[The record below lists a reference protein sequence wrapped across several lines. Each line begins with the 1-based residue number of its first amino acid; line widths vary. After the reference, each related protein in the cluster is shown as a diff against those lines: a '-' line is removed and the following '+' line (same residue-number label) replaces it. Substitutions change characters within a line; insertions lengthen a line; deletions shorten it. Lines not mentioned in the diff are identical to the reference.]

1 MLDVIEDV
9 RNEFKIKLT
18 DKFEEEV
25 ISFLNTNGGNI
36 YIGISDTG
44 EIVGINSNIDLLQRT
59 IKDRIKDNIMPS
71 TLGLYDVIV
80 MEENDKKY
88 IKIIIARGSD
98 DPYYIKGMGM
108 TPDSCFIRV
117 GSSIQCMP
125 YDMINNRV
133 NKRTRTSL
141 RNIVSPKQ
149 NLTFSQLKIYYEEKG
164 FNINNNFLKQLDLYT
179 DDGKYNYNA
188 YLLADNNTISIRFGK
203 YDGTNAVDLI
213 ENEDFG
219 NCSIVKATK
228 NILNKIEIENR
239 NFTKIEYPERKEI
252 KMYDYAAVREAVVNA
267 IVHNDWSNEYAPK
280 FEMFSDRL
288 VISSNGG
295 IQSSTTKE
303 EFLEGYSLPK
313 NKELM
318 KVFNDLDLVEQM
330 GTGIIRILQSYDKNS
345 FEFFP
350 NFIRVTFPFNENKF
364 KTEKPVKNNSDNL
377 TEIQNSIIGL
387 MLDSPTI
394 TQETLSRL
402 LDVNIRTVQRNIK
415 ILIEKGLIERTGA
428 TKKGEWIINKNLGG
442 NYSEQ

>member
-9 RNEFKIKLT
+9 RNEFKVKLT

-36 YIGISDTG
+36 YIGVNDKGDI
-44 EIVGINSNIDLLQRT
+44 IGINGNIDLLQRT

-80 MEENDKKY
+80 LEKDNKKY
-88 IKIIIARGSD
+88 IKVIIAKGSER
-98 DPYYIKGMGM
+98 PYYLKGMGM

-117 GSSIQCMP
+117 GSSIQSMP
-125 YDMINNRV
+125 NEMINNEFS
-133 NKRTRTSL
+133 KRTRNSL
-141 RNIVSPKQ
+141 KNIVSPKQ
-149 NLTFSQLKIYYEEKG
+149 DLTFSQLKIYYEEKG
-164 FNINNNFLKQLDLYT
+164 FSINNNFLKQLDLYT

-188 YLLADNNTISIRFGK
+188 YLLADNNSISIRFGK
-203 YDGTNAVDLI
+203 YDGINSVNLI

-219 NCSIVKATK
+219 NCCIIKATK
-228 NILNKIEIENR
+228 NILNKLEIENKT
-239 NFTKIEYPERKEI
+239 FTKIEYPERKEI
-252 KMYDYAAVREAVVNA
+252 KMYDYIAVREAVVNA
-267 IVHNDWSNEYAPK
+267 IVHNDWSNEYSPK
-280 FEMFSDRL
+280 FEIFSDRL

-295 IQSSTTKE
+295 IQDNTTKE
-303 EFLEGYSLPK
+303 EFLEGFSLPK

-330 GTGIIRILQSYDKNS
+330 GTGIIRILQSYNKDS

-364 KTEKPVKNNSDNL
+364 KTNTKEIKNNNL

-394 TQETLSRL
+394 TQETLARL
-402 LDVNIRTVQRNIK
+402 LDVNIRTIQRNIK
-415 ILIEKGLIERTGA
+415 TLIDIGLIERIGA
-428 TKKGEWIINKNLGG
+428 TKKGEWIVRK
-442 NYSEQ
+442 

>member
-36 YIGISDTG
+36 YIGVNDKG
-44 EIVGINSNIDLLQRT
+44 DIVGINGNIDLLQRT

-80 MEENDKKY
+80 SEKYNKKY
-88 IKIIIARGSD
+88 IKVIIARGNER
-98 DPYYIKGMGM
+98 PYYLKGMGM

-117 GSSIQCMP
+117 SSSIQSMSNE
-125 YDMINNRV
+125 MINNEFS
-133 NKRTRTSL
+133 KRTRNSL
-141 RNIVSPKQ
+141 KNIVSPKQ
-149 NLTFSQLKIYYEEKG
+149 DLTFSQLKIYYEEKG
-164 FNINNNFLKQLDLYT
+164 FSINNNFLKQLNLYT

-188 YLLADNNTISIRFGK
+188 YLLADNNSISIRFGK
-203 YDGTNAVDLI
+203 YDGTNSVNLI

-219 NCSIVKATK
+219 NCSIIKATK
-228 NILNKIEIENR
+228 NILNKLEIENKT
-239 NFTKIEYPERKEI
+239 FTKIEYPERKEI
-252 KMYDYAAVREAVVNA
+252 KMYDYIAVREAVVNA
-267 IVHNDWSNEYAPK
+267 IVHNDWSNEYSPK
-280 FEMFSDRL
+280 FEIFSDRL

-295 IQSSTTKE
+295 IQDNTTKE
-303 EFLEGYSLPK
+303 EFLEGFSLPK

-330 GTGIIRILQSYDKNS
+330 GTEIIRILQSYNKDS

-364 KTEKPVKNNSDNL
+364 KTNTKEIKNNNL

-394 TQETLSRL
+394 TQETLARL
-402 LDVNIRTVQRNIK
+402 LDVNIRTIQRNIK
-415 ILIEKGLIERTGA
+415 TLIDVGLIERIGA
-428 TKKGEWIINKNLGG
+428 TKKGEWIVRK
-442 NYSEQ
+442 

>member
-9 RNEFKIKLT
+9 RNEFKVKLT

-36 YIGISDTG
+36 YLGVNDKG
-44 EIVGINSNIDLLQRT
+44 DIVGINGNIDLLQRT

-71 TLGLYDVIV
+71 TLGFYDVVV
-80 MEENDKKY
+80 MEENNKKY
-88 IKIIIARGSD
+88 IKVIIARGSD

-117 GSSIQCMP
+117 GSSIQSMP

-149 NLTFSQLKIYYEEKG
+149 DLTFSQLKIYYEEKG

-203 YDGTNAVDLI
+203 YEGTNAVDLI

-239 NFTKIEYPERKEI
+239 IFTKIEYPERKEI
-252 KMYDYAAVREAVVNA
+252 KMYDFAAVREAVVNA

-330 GTGIIRILQSYDKNS
+330 GTGIIRILQSYDKKS

-350 NFIRVTFPFNENKF
+350 NFIRVTFPFNKDKFREEN
-364 KTEKPVKNNSDNL
+364 EEL
-377 TEIQNSIIGL
+377 TELTETQKSIINL

-394 TQETLSRL
+394 TQEALSKL
-402 LDVNIRTVQRNIK
+402 LSVNIRTIQRNIK
-415 ILIEKGLIERTGA
+415 TLIEMRLIERTGA
-428 TKKGEWIINKNLGG
+428 TKKGEWIVNKSIRGVK
-442 NYSEQ
+442 

>member
-36 YIGISDTG
+36 YIGVNDKGDI
-44 EIVGINSNIDLLQRT
+44 IGINGNIDLLQRT

-80 MEENDKKY
+80 LEKDNKKY
-88 IKIIIARGSD
+88 IKVIIAKGSER
-98 DPYYIKGMGM
+98 PYYLKGMGM

-117 GSSIQCMP
+117 GSSIQSMP
-125 YDMINNRV
+125 KEMINNEFS
-133 NKRTRTSL
+133 KRTRNSL
-141 RNIVSPKQ
+141 KNIVSPKQ
-149 NLTFSQLKIYYEEKG
+149 DLTFSQLKIYYEEKG
-164 FNINNNFLKQLDLYT
+164 FSINNNFLKQLDLYT
-179 DDGKYNYNA
+179 DYGKYNYNA
-188 YLLADNNTISIRFGK
+188 YLLADNNSISIRFGK
-203 YDGTNAVDLI
+203 YDGINSVNLI

-219 NCSIVKATK
+219 NCCIIKATK
-228 NILNKIEIENR
+228 NILNKLEIENKT
-239 NFTKIEYPERKEI
+239 FTKIEYPERKEI
-252 KMYDYAAVREAVVNA
+252 KMYDYIAVREAVVNA
-267 IVHNDWSNEYAPK
+267 IVHNDWSNEYSPK
-280 FEMFSDRL
+280 FEIFSDRL

-295 IQSSTTKE
+295 IQDNTTKE
-303 EFLEGYSLPK
+303 EFLEGFSLPK

-330 GTGIIRILQSYDKNS
+330 GTGIIRILQSYNKDS

-364 KTEKPVKNNSDNL
+364 KTNTKEIKNNNL

-394 TQETLSRL
+394 TQETLARL
-402 LDVNIRTVQRNIK
+402 LDVNIRTIQRNIK
-415 ILIEKGLIERTGA
+415 TLIDVGLIERIGA
-428 TKKGEWIINKNLGG
+428 TKKGEWIVKR
-442 NYSEQ
+442 

>member
-1 MLDVIEDV
+1 MLNVIEDV
-9 RNEFKIKLT
+9 RNEFKVKLT

-36 YIGISDTG
+36 YIGINDKG
-44 EIVGINSNIDLLQRT
+44 DIVGINGKIDLLQRT

-71 TLGLYDVIV
+71 TLGLYDVV
-80 MEENDKKY
+80 TLEENGKKY
-88 IKIIIARGSD
+88 IKVIIAHGSEG
-98 DPYYIKGMGM
+98 PYYIKGMGM

-117 GSSIQCMP
+117 GSSIQSMP

-188 YLLADNNTISIRFGK
+188 YLLADNNTVSIKFGK
-203 YDGTNAVDLI
+203 YAGTNAVDLI

-219 NCSIVKATK
+219 NCSLIKATK
-228 NILNKIEIENR
+228 NILNKIEIENKI
-239 NFTKIEYPERKEI
+239 FTKIEYPERKEI
-252 KMYDYAAVREAVVNA
+252 KMYDFAAVREAVVNA

-295 IQSSTTKE
+295 IQDSTTKE
-303 EFLEGYSLPK
+303 EFLEGFSLPK

-330 GTGIIRILQSYDKNS
+330 GTGIIRILQSYNKES

-364 KTEKPVKNNSDNL
+364 KLTKN
-377 TEIQNSIIGL
+377 EIQNSKITETQNNIIGL

-394 TQETLSRL
+394 TQETLARL
-402 LDVNIRTVQRNIK
+402 LDVNIRTIQRNIK
-415 ILIEKGLIERTGA
+415 ILMDMGLVERTGA
-428 TKKGEWIINKNLGG
+428 TKKGKWIVRKIV
-442 NYSEQ
+442 

>member
-9 RNEFKIKLT
+9 RNEFKVKLT

-36 YIGISDTG
+36 YIGVNDKGDI
-44 EIVGINSNIDLLQRT
+44 IGINGNIDLLQRT

-80 MEENDKKY
+80 LEKDNKKY
-88 IKIIIARGSD
+88 IKVIIAKGSER
-98 DPYYIKGMGM
+98 PYYLKGMGM

-117 GSSIQCMP
+117 GSSIQSMP
-125 YDMINNRV
+125 NEMINNEFS
-133 NKRTRTSL
+133 KRTRNSL
-141 RNIVSPKQ
+141 KNIVSPKQ
-149 NLTFSQLKIYYEEKG
+149 DLTFSQLKIYYEEKG
-164 FNINNNFLKQLDLYT
+164 FSINNNFLKQLDLYT

-188 YLLADNNTISIRFGK
+188 YLLADNNSISIRFGK
-203 YDGTNAVDLI
+203 YDGINSVNLI

-219 NCSIVKATK
+219 NCCIIKATK
-228 NILNKIEIENR
+228 NILNKLEIENKT
-239 NFTKIEYPERKEI
+239 FTKIEYPERKEI
-252 KMYDYAAVREAVVNA
+252 KMYDYIAVREAVVNA
-267 IVHNDWSNEYAPK
+267 IVHNDWSNEYFPK
-280 FEMFSDRL
+280 FEIFSDRL

-295 IQSSTTKE
+295 IQDNTTKE
-303 EFLEGYSLPK
+303 EFLEGFSLPK

-330 GTGIIRILQSYDKNS
+330 GTGIIRILQSYNKDS

-364 KTEKPVKNNSDNL
+364 KTNTKEIKNNNL

-394 TQETLSRL
+394 TQETLARL
-402 LDVNIRTVQRNIK
+402 LDVNIRTIQRNIK
-415 ILIEKGLIERTGA
+415 TLIDVGLIERIGA
-428 TKKGEWIINKNLGG
+428 TKKGEWIVRK
-442 NYSEQ
+442 

>member
-9 RNEFKIKLT
+9 RNEFKVKLT

-36 YIGISDTG
+36 YIGINDK
-44 EIVGINSNIDLLQRT
+44 EDIVGINGKIDLLQRT

-71 TLGLYDVIV
+71 TLGLYDVV
-80 MEENDKKY
+80 TLEENGKKY
-88 IKIIIARGSD
+88 IKVIIAHGSEG
-98 DPYYIKGMGM
+98 PYYIKGMGM

-117 GSSIQCMP
+117 GSSIQSMP

-188 YLLADNNTISIRFGK
+188 YLLADNNTVSIKFGK
-203 YDGTNAVDLI
+203 YAGTNAVDLI

-219 NCSIVKATK
+219 NCSLIKATK
-228 NILNKIEIENR
+228 NILNKIEIENKI
-239 NFTKIEYPERKEI
+239 FTKIEYPERKEI
-252 KMYDYAAVREAVVNA
+252 KMYDFAAVREAVVNA

-295 IQSSTTKE
+295 IQDSTTKE
-303 EFLEGYSLPK
+303 EFLEGFLEGFSLPK

-330 GTGIIRILQSYDKNS
+330 GTGIIRILQSYNKES

-364 KTEKPVKNNSDNL
+364 KLTKN
-377 TEIQNSIIGL
+377 EIQNSNITETQNNIIGL

-394 TQETLSRL
+394 TQETLARL
-402 LDVNIRTVQRNIK
+402 LDVNIRTIQRNIK
-415 ILIEKGLIERTGA
+415 ILMDMGLVERTGA
-428 TKKGEWIINKNLGG
+428 TKKGKWIVRKIV
-442 NYSEQ
+442 

>member
-1 MLDVIEDV
+1 MLNIIEDV
-9 RNEFKIKLT
+9 RNEFIIKLT

-36 YIGISDTG
+36 FIGVDDKG
-44 EIVGINSNIDLLQRT
+44 NVVGINGNIDFIQRK

-71 TLGLYDVIV
+71 TLGLYDVV
-80 MEENDKKY
+80 VLEENGKKY
-88 IKIIIARGSD
+88 IKVIIARGNER
-98 DPYYIKGMGM
+98 PYYLKGMGM

-117 GSSIQCMP
+117 GSAIQKMSSE
-125 YDMINNRV
+125 MISNEFRR
-133 NKRTRTSL
+133 RTKNSL
-141 RNIVSPKQ
+141 KNIISPKQ
-149 NLTFSQLKIYYEEKG
+149 DLPFSQLKIYYEEKG
-164 FNINNNFLKQLDLYT
+164 FIINNNFLKQLDLYT

-203 YDGTNAVDLI
+203 YGGENAVNLI

-228 NILNKIEIENR
+228 SILNKLEIENKIY
-239 NFTKIEYPERKEI
+239 TKIEYPDRKEI
-252 KMYDYAAVREAVVNA
+252 KMYDYVAVREAVVNA

-295 IQSSTTKE
+295 IQDSTTKE
-303 EFLEGYSLPK
+303 EFLEGFSLPR

-330 GTGIIRILQSYDKNS
+330 GTGIIRILQSYNKNA

-364 KTEKPVKNNSDNL
+364 NTSKKELNNNNL
-377 TEIQNSIIGL
+377 SEIQNSIIQL
-387 MLDSPTI
+387 MLDSPMI
-394 TQETLSRL
+394 TQETLARL
-402 LDVNIRTVQRNIK
+402 LDVNIRTIQRNIK
-415 ILIEKGLIERTGA
+415 SLIDMKLIERTGA
-428 TKKGEWIINKNLGG
+428 TKKGEWIVKI
-442 NYSEQ
+442 

>member
-1 MLDVIEDV
+1 MIDVIEDV
-9 RNEFKIKLT
+9 RNEFKVKLT

-36 YIGISDTG
+36 YIGVNDKG
-44 EIVGINSNIDLLQRT
+44 DIVGINGNIDLLQRT

-71 TLGLYDVIV
+71 TLGLYDVV
-80 MEENDKKY
+80 VLEEGSKKY

-117 GSSIQCMP
+117 GSSIQSMP
-125 YDMINNRV
+125 YDMINNRI

-149 NLTFSQLKIYYEEKG
+149 DLTFSQLKIYYEEKG

-203 YDGTNAVDLI
+203 YEGTNAVDLI

-228 NILNKIEIENR
+228 NILNKIEIENKI
-239 NFTKIEYPERKEI
+239 FTKIEYPERKEI
-252 KMYDYAAVREAVVNA
+252 RMYDFAAVREAVVNA

-280 FEMFSDRL
+280 FEMFSDKL

-295 IQSSTTKE
+295 IQPSTTKE

-330 GTGIIRILQSYDKNS
+330 GTGVIRILQSYDKKS

-364 KTEKPVKNNSDNL
+364 KIKRHENIKNDKL

-394 TQETLSRL
+394 TQDTLSRI
-402 LDVNIRTVQRNIK
+402 LDVNIRTIQRNIK
-415 ILIEKGLIERTGA
+415 TLIDIGLIERTGA
-428 TKKGEWIINKNLGG
+428 TKKGEWIVKN
-442 NYSEQ
+442 

>member
-9 RNEFKIKLT
+9 RNEFKVKLT
-18 DKFEEEV
+18 DRFEEEV

-36 YIGISDTG
+36 YIGVNDKG
-44 EIVGINSNIDLLQRT
+44 DIVGINGNIDLLQRT

-80 MEENDKKY
+80 LEENNKKY
-88 IKIIIARGSD
+88 IKIIVARGSD

-117 GSSIQCMP
+117 GSSIQSMP

-141 RNIVSPKQ
+141 RSIVSPKQ
-149 NLTFSQLKIYYEEKG
+149 DLTFSQLKIYYEEKG

-188 YLLADNNTISIRFGK
+188 YLLADNNTIPIRFGK
-203 YDGTNAVDLI
+203 YEGTNAVDLI

-228 NILNKIEIENR
+228 NILNKIEIENKI
-239 NFTKIEYPERKEI
+239 FTKIEYPERKEI
-252 KMYDYAAVREAVVNA
+252 RMYDFAAVREAVVNA

-295 IQSSTTKE
+295 IQTSTTKE

-318 KVFNDLDLVEQM
+318 KVFNDLDLVEQR
-330 GTGIIRILQSYDKNS
+330 GTGIIRILKSYDKKS

-350 NFIRVTFPFNENKF
+350 NFIRVTFPFNKDKF
-364 KTEKPVKNNSDNL
+364 REETEEIKEL
-377 TEIQNSIIGL
+377 TETQKSIINL

-394 TQETLSRL
+394 TQEALSKL
-402 LDVNIRTVQRNIK
+402 LGVNIRTVQ
-415 ILIEKGLIERTGA
+415 
-428 TKKGEWIINKNLGG
+428 
-442 NYSEQ
+442 

>member
-1 MLDVIEDV
+1 MLNIIEDV
-9 RNEFKIKLT
+9 RNEFKVKLT

-36 YIGISDTG
+36 YLGVNDKG
-44 EIVGINSNIDLLQRT
+44 DIVGINGNIDLLQRT

-80 MEENDKKY
+80 LEKDNKKY
-88 IKIIIARGSD
+88 IKVIIAKGNER
-98 DPYYIKGMGM
+98 PYYLKGMGM

-117 GSSIQCMP
+117 GSSIQSMSSE
-125 YDMINNRV
+125 MINNEFS
-133 NKRTRTSL
+133 KRTRNSL
-141 RNIVSPKQ
+141 KNIVSPKQ
-149 NLTFSQLKIYYEEKG
+149 DLTFSQLKIYYEEKG
-164 FNINNNFLKQLDLYT
+164 FSINNNFLKQLDLYT

-188 YLLADNNTISIRFGK
+188 YLLADNNSISIRFGK
-203 YDGTNAVDLI
+203 YDGINSVNLI

-219 NCSIVKATK
+219 NCCIIKATK
-228 NILNKIEIENR
+228 NILNKLEIENKT
-239 NFTKIEYPERKEI
+239 FTKIEYLERKEI
-252 KMYDYAAVREAVVNA
+252 KMYDYIAVREAVVNA
-267 IVHNDWSNEYAPK
+267 IVHNDWSNEYSPK
-280 FEMFSDRL
+280 FEIFSDRL

-295 IQSSTTKE
+295 IQDNTTKE
-303 EFLEGYSLPK
+303 EFLEGFSLPK

-330 GTGIIRILQSYDKNS
+330 GTGIIRILQSYNKDS

-364 KTEKPVKNNSDNL
+364 KKNTKEIKNNNL

-394 TQETLSRL
+394 TQETLARL
-402 LDVNIRTVQRNIK
+402 LDVNIRTIQRNIK
-415 ILIEKGLIERTGA
+415 TLIDVGLIERIGA
-428 TKKGEWIINKNLGG
+428 TKKGEWIVKR
-442 NYSEQ
+442 

>member
-9 RNEFKIKLT
+9 RNEFKVKLT

-36 YIGISDTG
+36 YLGVNDKG
-44 EIVGINSNIDLLQRT
+44 DIVGINGNIDLLQRT

-80 MEENDKKY
+80 LEKDNKKY
-88 IKIIIARGSD
+88 IKVIIAKGNER
-98 DPYYIKGMGM
+98 PYYLKGMGM

-117 GSSIQCMP
+117 GSSIQSMSSE
-125 YDMINNRV
+125 MINNEFS
-133 NKRTRTSL
+133 KRTRNSL
-141 RNIVSPKQ
+141 KNIVSPKQ
-149 NLTFSQLKIYYEEKG
+149 DLTFSQLKIYYEEKG
-164 FNINNNFLKQLDLYT
+164 FSINNNFLKQLDLYT

-188 YLLADNNTISIRFGK
+188 YLLADNNSISIRFGK
-203 YDGTNAVDLI
+203 YDGINSVNLI

-219 NCSIVKATK
+219 NCCIIKATK
-228 NILNKIEIENR
+228 NILNKLEIENKT
-239 NFTKIEYPERKEI
+239 FTKIEYPERQEI
-252 KMYDYAAVREAVVNA
+252 KMYDYIAVREAVVNA
-267 IVHNDWSNEYAPK
+267 IVHNDWSNEYSPK
-280 FEMFSDRL
+280 FEIFSDRL

-295 IQSSTTKE
+295 IQDNTTKE
-303 EFLEGYSLPK
+303 EFLEGFSLPK

-330 GTGIIRILQSYDKNS
+330 GTGIIRILQSYNKDS

-364 KTEKPVKNNSDNL
+364 KTNTKEIKNNNL

-394 TQETLSRL
+394 TQETLARL
-402 LDVNIRTVQRNIK
+402 LDVNIRTIQRNIK
-415 ILIEKGLIERTGA
+415 TLIDVGLIERIGA
-428 TKKGEWIINKNLGG
+428 TKKGEWIVKR
-442 NYSEQ
+442 

>member
-1 MLDVIEDV
+1 MLNIIEDV

-36 YIGISDTG
+36 FIGVDDKGNVVGISG
-44 EIVGINSNIDLLQRT
+44 NIDFIQRK

-71 TLGLYDVIV
+71 TLGLYDVV
-80 MEENDKKY
+80 VLEENGKKY
-88 IKIIIARGSD
+88 IKVIIARGNER
-98 DPYYIKGMGM
+98 PYYLKGMGM

-117 GSSIQCMP
+117 GSAIQKMSSE
-125 YDMINNRV
+125 MISNEFRR
-133 NKRTRTSL
+133 RTKNSL
-141 RNIVSPKQ
+141 KNIVSPKQ
-149 NLTFSQLKIYYEEKG
+149 DLTFSQLKIYYEEKG
-164 FNINNNFLKQLDLYT
+164 FIINNNFLKQLDLYT

-203 YDGTNAVDLI
+203 YGGTNAVNLI

-228 NILNKIEIENR
+228 SILNKLEIENKIY
-239 NFTKIEYPERKEI
+239 TKIEYPERKEI
-252 KMYDYAAVREAVVNA
+252 KMYDYVAVREAVVNA

-295 IQSSTTKE
+295 IQDSTTKE
-303 EFLEGYSLPK
+303 EFLEGFSLPR

-330 GTGIIRILQSYDKNS
+330 GTGIIRILQSYNKNA

-364 KTEKPVKNNSDNL
+364 NTSKKELNNNNL
-377 TEIQNSIIGL
+377 SEIQNSIIQL
-387 MLDSPTI
+387 MLDSPMI
-394 TQETLSRL
+394 TQETLARL
-402 LDVNIRTVQRNIK
+402 LDVNIRTIQRNIK
-415 ILIEKGLIERTGA
+415 SLIDMKLIERTGA
-428 TKKGEWIINKNLGG
+428 TKKGEWIV
-442 NYSEQ
+442 SVE

>member
-9 RNEFKIKLT
+9 RNEFKVKLT

-36 YIGISDTG
+36 YIGVNDKGDI
-44 EIVGINSNIDLLQRT
+44 IGINGNIDLLQRT

-80 MEENDKKY
+80 LEKDNKKY
-88 IKIIIARGSD
+88 IKVIIAKGSER
-98 DPYYIKGMGM
+98 PYYLKGMGM
-108 TPDSCFIRV
+108 NPDSCFIRV
-117 GSSIQCMP
+117 GSSIQSMP
-125 YDMINNRV
+125 NEMINNEFS
-133 NKRTRTSL
+133 KRTRNSL
-141 RNIVSPKQ
+141 KNIVSPKQ
-149 NLTFSQLKIYYEEKG
+149 DLTFSQLKIYYEEKG
-164 FNINNNFLKQLDLYT
+164 FSINNNFLKQLDLYT

-188 YLLADNNTISIRFGK
+188 YLLADNNSISIRFGK
-203 YDGTNAVDLI
+203 YDGINSVNLI

-219 NCSIVKATK
+219 NCCIIKATK
-228 NILNKIEIENR
+228 NILNKLEIENKT
-239 NFTKIEYPERKEI
+239 FTKIEYPERQEI
-252 KMYDYAAVREAVVNA
+252 KMYDYIAVREAVVNA
-267 IVHNDWSNEYAPK
+267 IVHNDWSNEYSPK
-280 FEMFSDRL
+280 FEIFSDRL

-295 IQSSTTKE
+295 IQDNTTKE
-303 EFLEGYSLPK
+303 EFLEGFSLPK

-330 GTGIIRILQSYDKNS
+330 GTGIIRILQSYNKDS

-364 KTEKPVKNNSDNL
+364 KTNTKEIKNNNL

-394 TQETLSRL
+394 TQETLARL
-402 LDVNIRTVQRNIK
+402 LDVNIRTIQRNIK
-415 ILIEKGLIERTGA
+415 TLIDVGLIERIGA
-428 TKKGEWIINKNLGG
+428 TKKGEWIVRK
-442 NYSEQ
+442 

>member
-9 RNEFKIKLT
+9 RNEFKVKLT

-36 YIGISDTG
+36 YIGVNDKG
-44 EIVGINSNIDLLQRT
+44 DIVGINGNIDLLQRT

-71 TLGLYDVIV
+71 TLGLYDVV
-80 MEENDKKY
+80 VLEENDKKY
-88 IKIIIARGSD
+88 IKVIIARGSD

-117 GSSIQCMP
+117 GSSIQSMP

-133 NKRTRTSL
+133 NKKTRTSL

-149 NLTFSQLKIYYEEKG
+149 DLTFSQLKIYYEEKG

-203 YDGTNAVDLI
+203 YEGTNAVDLI

-228 NILNKIEIENR
+228 NILNKIEIENKI
-239 NFTKIEYPERKEI
+239 FTKIEYPERKEI
-252 KMYDYAAVREAVVNA
+252 KMYDFAAVREAVVNA

-295 IQSSTTKE
+295 IQPSTTKE

-330 GTGIIRILQSYDKNS
+330 GTGIIRILQSYDKKS

-350 NFIRVTFPFNENKF
+350 NFIRVTFPFNKDKF
-364 KTEKPVKNNSDNL
+364 REKTEESAEL
-377 TEIQNSIIGL
+377 TETQKSIINL

-394 TQETLSRL
+394 TQEVLSKL
-402 LDVNIRTVQRNIK
+402 LGVNIRTIQRNIK
-415 ILIEKGLIERTGA
+415 ILIEMGLIERTGA
-428 TKKGEWIINKNLGG
+428 TKKGEWIVKR
-442 NYSEQ
+442 

>member
-1 MLDVIEDV
+1 MIDVIEDV
-9 RNEFKIKLT
+9 RNEFKVKLT

-36 YIGISDTG
+36 YLGVNDKG
-44 EIVGINSNIDLLQRT
+44 DIVGINGNIDLLQRT

-71 TLGLYDVIV
+71 TLGLYDVV
-80 MEENDKKY
+80 VLEEDNKKY

-117 GSSIQCMP
+117 GSSIQSMP

-149 NLTFSQLKIYYEEKG
+149 DLTFSQLKIYYEEKG

-179 DDGKYNYNA
+179 DEGKYNYNA

-203 YDGTNAVDLI
+203 YEGTNAVDLI

-228 NILNKIEIENR
+228 NILNKIEIENKI
-239 NFTKIEYPERKEI
+239 FTKIEYPERKEI
-252 KMYDYAAVREAVVNA
+252 RMYDFAAVREAVVNA

-280 FEMFSDRL
+280 FEMFSDKL

-295 IQSSTTKE
+295 IQPSTTKE

-330 GTGIIRILQSYDKNS
+330 GTGIIRILQSYDKKS

-350 NFIRVTFPFNENKF
+350 NFIRVTFPFNKDKF
-364 KTEKPVKNNSDNL
+364 REEEANEIAEL
-377 TEIQNSIIGL
+377 TETQKSIINL
-387 MLDSPTI
+387 MSDSPTI
-394 TQETLSRL
+394 TQEVLSKL
-402 LDVNIRTVQRNIK
+402 LGINIRTVQRNIK

-428 TKKGEWIINKNLGG
+428 TKKGEWIVKNVKIF
-442 NYSEQ
+442 

>member
-9 RNEFKIKLT
+9 RNEFKVKLT

-36 YIGISDTG
+36 YIGINDKG
-44 EIVGINSNIDLLQRT
+44 DIVGINGKIDLLQRT

-71 TLGLYDVIV
+71 TLGLYDVV
-80 MEENDKKY
+80 TLEENGKKY
-88 IKIIIARGSD
+88 IKVIIAHGSEG
-98 DPYYIKGMGM
+98 PYYIKGMGM

-117 GSSIQCMP
+117 GSSIQSMP

-188 YLLADNNTISIRFGK
+188 YLLADNNTVSIKFGK

-219 NCSIVKATK
+219 NCSLIKATK
-228 NILNKIEIENR
+228 NILNKIEIENKI
-239 NFTKIEYPERKEI
+239 FTKIEYPERKEI
-252 KMYDYAAVREAVVNA
+252 KMYDFAAVREAVVNA

-295 IQSSTTKE
+295 IQDSTTKE
-303 EFLEGYSLPK
+303 EFLEGFSLPK

-330 GTGIIRILQSYDKNS
+330 GTGIIRILQSYNKES

-364 KTEKPVKNNSDNL
+364 KLTKN
-377 TEIQNSIIGL
+377 EIQNSNITETQNNIIGL

-394 TQETLSRL
+394 TQETLARL
-402 LDVNIRTVQRNIK
+402 LDVNIRTIQRNIK
-415 ILIEKGLIERTGA
+415 ILMDMGLVERTGA
-428 TKKGEWIINKNLGG
+428 TKKGKWIVRKIV
-442 NYSEQ
+442 

>member
-9 RNEFKIKLT
+9 RNEFKVKLT

-36 YIGISDTG
+36 YIGINDKG
-44 EIVGINSNIDLLQRT
+44 DIVGINGKIDLLQRT

-71 TLGLYDVIV
+71 TLGLYDVV
-80 MEENDKKY
+80 TLEENGKKY
-88 IKIIIARGSD
+88 IKVIIAHGSEG
-98 DPYYIKGMGM
+98 PYYIKGMGM

-117 GSSIQCMP
+117 GSSIQSMP

-188 YLLADNNTISIRFGK
+188 YLLADNNTVSIKFGK
-203 YDGTNAVDLI
+203 YAGTNAVDLI

-219 NCSIVKATK
+219 NCSLIKATK
-228 NILNKIEIENR
+228 NILNKIEIENKI
-239 NFTKIEYPERKEI
+239 FTKIEYHERKEI
-252 KMYDYAAVREAVVNA
+252 KMYDFAELREAVVNA

-295 IQSSTTKE
+295 IQDSTTKE
-303 EFLEGYSLPK
+303 EFLEGFSLPK

-330 GTGIIRILQSYDKNS
+330 GTGIIRILQSYNKES

-364 KTEKPVKNNSDNL
+364 KLTKN
-377 TEIQNSIIGL
+377 EIQNSNITETQNNIIGL

-394 TQETLSRL
+394 TQETLARL
-402 LDVNIRTVQRNIK
+402 LDVNIRTIQRNIK
-415 ILIEKGLIERTGA
+415 ILMDMGLVERTGA
-428 TKKGEWIINKNLGG
+428 TKKGKWIVRKIV
-442 NYSEQ
+442 

>member
-9 RNEFKIKLT
+9 RNEFKVKLT

-25 ISFLNTNGGNI
+25 ISFLNTSGGNI
-36 YIGISDTG
+36 YIGVNDKG
-44 EIVGINSNIDLLQRT
+44 DIVGINGNIDLLQRT
-59 IKDRIKDNIMPS
+59 IKDRIKNNIMPS

-80 MEENDKKY
+80 LEKSSKKY
-88 IKIIIARGSD
+88 IKIIIAKGSE
-98 DPYYIKGMGM
+98 DPYYIKGMGL

-117 GSSIQCMP
+117 GSSIQSMP
-125 YDMINNRV
+125 YDIINNRV
-133 NKRTRTSL
+133 NKRTKTSL

-149 NLTFSQLKIYYEEKG
+149 DLTFSQLKIYYEEKG

-203 YDGTNAVDLI
+203 YEGTNAVDLI

-228 NILNKIEIENR
+228 NILNKIEIENKT
-239 NFTKIEYPERKEI
+239 FTKIEYPERKEI
-252 KMYDYAAVREAVVNA
+252 KMYDFTAVREAVVNA

-280 FEMFSDRL
+280 FEMFSDKL

-295 IQSSTTKE
+295 IQPSTTKE

-330 GTGIIRILQSYDKNS
+330 GTGIIRILQSYDKKS

-350 NFIRVTFPFNENKF
+350 NFIRVTFPFNKDKFRKNTKENK
-364 KTEKPVKNNSDNL
+364 KL
-377 TEIQNSIIGL
+377 TETQKSIISL
-387 MLDSPTI
+387 ILDSPTI
-394 TQETLSRL
+394 TQETLSKL
-402 LDVNIRTVQRNIK
+402 LDVSVRTIQRNIK
-415 ILIEKGLIERTGA
+415 VLIELGLIERIGA
-428 TKKGEWIINKNLGG
+428 TKKGKWIIK
-442 NYSEQ
+442 

>member
-1 MLDVIEDV
+1 MLNIIEDV

-36 YIGISDTG
+36 FIGVDDKG
-44 EIVGINSNIDLLQRT
+44 NVVGINGNIDFIQRK

-71 TLGLYDVIV
+71 TLGLYDVV
-80 MEENDKKY
+80 VLEENGKKY
-88 IKIIIARGSD
+88 IKVIIARGNER
-98 DPYYIKGMGM
+98 PYYLKGMGM

-117 GSSIQCMP
+117 GSAIQKMSSE
-125 YDMINNRV
+125 MISNEFRR
-133 NKRTRTSL
+133 RTKNSL
-141 RNIVSPKQ
+141 KNIVSPKQ
-149 NLTFSQLKIYYEEKG
+149 DLTFSQLKIYYEEKG
-164 FNINNNFLKQLDLYT
+164 FIINNNFLKQLDLYT

-203 YDGTNAVDLI
+203 YGGTNAVNLI

-228 NILNKIEIENR
+228 SILNKLEIENKIY
-239 NFTKIEYPERKEI
+239 TKIEYPERKEI
-252 KMYDYAAVREAVVNA
+252 KMYDYVAVREAVVNA

-295 IQSSTTKE
+295 IQDSTTKE
-303 EFLEGYSLPK
+303 EFLEGFSLPR

-330 GTGIIRILQSYDKNS
+330 GTGIIRILQSYNKNA

-364 KTEKPVKNNSDNL
+364 NTSKKELNNNNNL
-377 TEIQNSIIGL
+377 SEIQNSIIQL
-387 MLDSPTI
+387 MLDSPMI
-394 TQETLSRL
+394 TQETLARL
-402 LDVNIRTVQRNIK
+402 LDVNIRTIQRNIK
-415 ILIEKGLIERTGA
+415 SLIDMKLIERTGA
-428 TKKGEWIINKNLGG
+428 TKKGEWIVKI
-442 NYSEQ
+442 

>member
-9 RNEFKIKLT
+9 RNEFKVKLT

-36 YIGISDTG
+36 YLGVNDKG
-44 EIVGINSNIDLLQRT
+44 DIVGINGNIDLLQRT

-80 MEENDKKY
+80 LEENNKKY
-88 IKIIIARGSD
+88 IKIIVARGSD

-117 GSSIQCMP
+117 GSSIQGMP

-141 RNIVSPKQ
+141 RSIVSPKQ
-149 NLTFSQLKIYYEEKG
+149 DLTFSQLKIYYEEKG

-203 YDGTNAVDLI
+203 YEGTNAVDLI

-239 NFTKIEYPERKEI
+239 IFTKIEYPERKEI
-252 KMYDYAAVREAVVNA
+252 KMYDFAAVREAVVNA

-330 GTGIIRILQSYDKNS
+330 GTGIIRILQSYDKKS

-350 NFIRVTFPFNENKF
+350 NFIRVTFPFNKDKFREEN
-364 KTEKPVKNNSDNL
+364 EEL
-377 TEIQNSIIGL
+377 TELTETQKSIINL

-394 TQETLSRL
+394 TQET
-402 LDVNIRTVQRNIK
+402 
-415 ILIEKGLIERTGA
+415 
-428 TKKGEWIINKNLGG
+428 
-442 NYSEQ
+442 

>member
-9 RNEFKIKLT
+9 RNEFKVKLT

-36 YIGISDTG
+36 YIGVNDKGDI
-44 EIVGINSNIDLLQRT
+44 IGINGNIDLLQRT

-80 MEENDKKY
+80 LEKDNKKY
-88 IKIIIARGSD
+88 IKVIIAKGSER
-98 DPYYIKGMGM
+98 PYYLKGMGM

-117 GSSIQCMP
+117 GSSIQSMP
-125 YDMINNRV
+125 NEMINNEFS
-133 NKRTRTSL
+133 KRTRNSL
-141 RNIVSPKQ
+141 KNIVSPKQ
-149 NLTFSQLKIYYEEKG
+149 DLTFSQLKIYYEEKG
-164 FNINNNFLKQLDLYT
+164 FSINNNFLKQLNLYT

-188 YLLADNNTISIRFGK
+188 YLLADNNSISIRLGK
-203 YDGTNAVDLI
+203 YDGINSVNLI

-219 NCSIVKATK
+219 NCCIIKATK
-228 NILNKIEIENR
+228 NILNKLEIENKT
-239 NFTKIEYPERKEI
+239 FTKIEYPERKEI
-252 KMYDYAAVREAVVNA
+252 KMYDYIAVREAVVNA
-267 IVHNDWSNEYAPK
+267 IVHNDWSNEYSPK
-280 FEMFSDRL
+280 FEIFSDRL

-295 IQSSTTKE
+295 IQDNTTKE
-303 EFLEGYSLPK
+303 EFLEGFSLPK

-330 GTGIIRILQSYDKNS
+330 GTGIIRILQSYNKDS

-364 KTEKPVKNNSDNL
+364 KTNTKEIKNNNL

-394 TQETLSRL
+394 TQETLARL
-402 LDVNIRTVQRNIK
+402 LDVNIRTIQRNIK
-415 ILIEKGLIERTGA
+415 TLIDVGLIERIGA
-428 TKKGEWIINKNLGG
+428 TKKGEWIVRK
-442 NYSEQ
+442 

>member
-9 RNEFKIKLT
+9 RNEFKVKLT

-36 YIGISDTG
+36 YIGVNDKGDI
-44 EIVGINSNIDLLQRT
+44 IGINGNIDLLQRT

-80 MEENDKKY
+80 LEKDNKKY
-88 IKIIIARGSD
+88 IKVIIAKGNER
-98 DPYYIKGMGM
+98 PYYLKGMGM

-117 GSSIQCMP
+117 GSSIQSMSSE
-125 YDMINNRV
+125 MINNEFS
-133 NKRTRTSL
+133 KRTRNSL
-141 RNIVSPKQ
+141 KNIVSPKQ
-149 NLTFSQLKIYYEEKG
+149 DLTFSQLKIYYEEKG
-164 FNINNNFLKQLDLYT
+164 FSINNNFLKQLDLYT

-188 YLLADNNTISIRFGK
+188 YLLADNNSISIRFGK
-203 YDGTNAVDLI
+203 YDGINSVNLI

-219 NCSIVKATK
+219 NCCIIKATK
-228 NILNKIEIENR
+228 NILNKLEIENKT
-239 NFTKIEYPERKEI
+239 FTKIEYPERQEI
-252 KMYDYAAVREAVVNA
+252 KMYDYIAVREAVVNA
-267 IVHNDWSNEYAPK
+267 IVHNDWSNEYSPK
-280 FEMFSDRL
+280 FEIFSDRL

-295 IQSSTTKE
+295 IQDNTTKE
-303 EFLEGYSLPK
+303 EFLEGFSLPK

-330 GTGIIRILQSYDKNS
+330 GTGIIRILQSYNKDS

-364 KTEKPVKNNSDNL
+364 KTNTKEIKNNNL

-394 TQETLSRL
+394 TQETLARL
-402 LDVNIRTVQRNIK
+402 LDVNIRTIQRNIK
-415 ILIEKGLIERTGA
+415 TLIDVGLIERIGA
-428 TKKGEWIINKNLGG
+428 TKKGEWIVKR
-442 NYSEQ
+442 

>member
-9 RNEFKIKLT
+9 RNEFKVKLT

-36 YIGISDTG
+36 YIGVNDKGDI
-44 EIVGINSNIDLLQRT
+44 IGINGNIDLLQRT

-80 MEENDKKY
+80 LEKDNKKY
-88 IKIIIARGSD
+88 IKVIIAKGSER
-98 DPYYIKGMGM
+98 PYYLKGIGM

-117 GSSIQCMP
+117 GSSIQSMP
-125 YDMINNRV
+125 NEMINNEFS
-133 NKRTRTSL
+133 KRTRNSL
-141 RNIVSPKQ
+141 KNIVSPKQ
-149 NLTFSQLKIYYEEKG
+149 DLTFSQLKIYYEEKG
-164 FNINNNFLKQLDLYT
+164 FSINNNFLKQLDLYT

-188 YLLADNNTISIRFGK
+188 YLLADNNSISIRFGK
-203 YDGTNAVDLI
+203 YDGINSVNLI

-219 NCSIVKATK
+219 NCCIIKATK
-228 NILNKIEIENR
+228 NILNKLEIENKT
-239 NFTKIEYPERKEI
+239 FTKIEYPERKEI
-252 KMYDYAAVREAVVNA
+252 KMYDYIAVREAVVNA
-267 IVHNDWSNEYAPK
+267 IVHNDWSNEYSPK
-280 FEMFSDRL
+280 FEIFSDRL

-295 IQSSTTKE
+295 IQDNTTKE
-303 EFLEGYSLPK
+303 EFLEGFSLPK
-313 NKELM
+313 NKELI

-330 GTGIIRILQSYDKNS
+330 GTGIIRILQSYNKDS

-364 KTEKPVKNNSDNL
+364 KTNTKEIKNNNL

-394 TQETLSRL
+394 TQETLARL
-402 LDVNIRTVQRNIK
+402 LDVNIRTIQRNIK
-415 ILIEKGLIERTGA
+415 TLIDVGLIERIGA
-428 TKKGEWIINKNLGG
+428 TKKGEWIVRK
-442 NYSEQ
+442 

>member
-9 RNEFKIKLT
+9 RNEFKVKLT

-36 YIGISDTG
+36 YIGINDKG
-44 EIVGINSNIDLLQRT
+44 DIVGINGKIDLLQRT

-71 TLGLYDVIV
+71 TLGLYDVV
-80 MEENDKKY
+80 TLEENGKKY
-88 IKIIIARGSD
+88 IKVIIAHGSEG
-98 DPYYIKGMGM
+98 PYYIKGMGM

-117 GSSIQCMP
+117 GSSIQSMP

-188 YLLADNNTISIRFGK
+188 YLLADNNTVSIKFGK
-203 YDGTNAVDLI
+203 YAGTNAVDLI

-219 NCSIVKATK
+219 NCSLIKATK
-228 NILNKIEIENR
+228 NILNKIEIENKI
-239 NFTKIEYPERKEI
+239 FTKIEYPERKEI
-252 KMYDYAAVREAVVNA
+252 KMYDFAAVREAVVNA

-295 IQSSTTKE
+295 IQDSITKE
-303 EFLEGYSLPK
+303 EFLEGFSLPK

-330 GTGIIRILQSYDKNS
+330 GTGIIRILQSYNKES

-364 KTEKPVKNNSDNL
+364 KLTKN
-377 TEIQNSIIGL
+377 EIQNSNITETQNNIIGL

-394 TQETLSRL
+394 TQETLARL
-402 LDVNIRTVQRNIK
+402 LDVNIRTIQRNIK
-415 ILIEKGLIERTGA
+415 ILMDMGLVERTGA
-428 TKKGEWIINKNLGG
+428 TKKGKWIVKKIV
-442 NYSEQ
+442 